1 MMNLDGLQQDLFN
14 ELGDTGQ
21 WCRDQYDTFFA
32 KYFEGV
38 PELYK
43 NITSKSRKMTDDE
56 VEWILTTLPLQ
67 LMAVSEQLSQYKL
80 NLECLK
86 LYIKKREA
94 EFISNSDTKTV
105 TQKKQEASLDVMEY
119 QVLSK
124 AYSCV
129 VSRVENEV
137 NFARELVMF
146 AKKIWDSRRKVYEAN
161 PVNPVD
167 LEDYSY
173 DSK

>member
-1 MMNLDGLQQDLFN
+1 MANLDTLQKSFLD

-21 WCRDQYDTFFA
+21 WCQDQYNSLFA

-56 VEWILTTLPLQ
+56 VEWVLTTLPLQ

-94 EFISNSDTKTV
+94 TVISNSDTKTV
-105 TQKKQEASLDVMEY
+105 TERKQEASLDVMEY

-129 VSRVENEV
+129 VSRVENEI
-137 NFARELVMF
+137 NFARELVMS
-146 AKKIWDSRRKVYEAN
+146 AKKIWDSRKKVYEAN
-161 PVNPVD
+161 PINPTD
-167 LEDYSY
+167 FESYSY
-173 DSK
+173 YPK